1 MSKPLAAA
9 VDRIAIIR
17 EFFARS
23 DAGREDLFDLMVD
36 DVEFYFPKFG
46 FGRGKAE
53 LKACARGVGATLRSI
68 SHVQDA
74 LHFIEAPNELVVEG
88 LSNGE
93 TATGQKWVGGQTP
106 TGRFCGVY
114 RFRGNLISSLHT
126 YLDPDY
132 GSADKDRFLWGRE
145 GRRW

>member
-1 MSKPLAAA
+1 MAEPLAGA
-9 VDRIAIIR
+9 VNRIRVIR
-17 EFFARS
+17 EFFIRS
-23 DAGREDLFDLMVD
+23 DAGREDVLDLMVD

-53 LKACARGVGATLRSI
+53 LKACAGGVGATLRGI
-68 SHVQDA
+68 LHVQDS
-74 LHFIEAPNELVVEG
+74 LYFIEGPNELVVEG

-93 TATGQKWVGGQTP
+93 TATGERWIGGQTP

-114 RFRGNLISSLHT
+114 RFRGSLISSLHT